1 MFLVLL
7 HFLADLIQGANNEE
21 KGDKGEQETPFSE
34 AVFLAELSSWKHVHQ
49 QVNDPPNTHFC

>member
-34 AVFLAELSSWKHVHQ
+34 AVFLAELSS
-49 QVNDPPNTHFC
+49 